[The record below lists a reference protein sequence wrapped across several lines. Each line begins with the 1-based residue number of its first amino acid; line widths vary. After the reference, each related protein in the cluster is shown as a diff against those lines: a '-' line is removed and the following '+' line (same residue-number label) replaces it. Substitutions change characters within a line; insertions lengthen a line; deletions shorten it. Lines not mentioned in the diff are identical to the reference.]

1 MSNGN
6 GNGKPKIPITSQI
19 KPGAPAKTIGVVT
32 LTSKSDGS
40 LTITNFPSMLIPALD
55 LLFSALK
62 IVIISFITQA
72 KAGNLDNNNAVIPSK
87 IIKKDKTLV
96 DLSGKPLQ

>member
-1 MSNGN
+1 MSN
-6 GNGKPKIPITSQI
+6 GNGKPKQPITS
-19 KPGAPAKTIGVVT
+19 KWPAGEPAKTIGVT
-32 LTSKSDGS
+32 TITAKSDGS
-40 LTITNFPSMLIPALD
+40 ITVSNFPSMLVPALD

-72 KAGNLDNNNAVIPSK
+72 KAGNLDNNNAIIPSK